1 MGRIIIN
8 SNKKKMVKSE
18 RATEESGFSLIEVT
32 IALSIFLI
40 ATLGIFATFTYSV
53 NFNAGNASRAQALS
67 ILQEEIEQMRS
78 AKFTPG
84 VTDSTLLGGTKTP
97 KNKIGVDGNKYKI
110 EIKVDDD
117 PFTAGVQINSAKT
130 LKEVSVTVTLDRP
143 TPGWQTAVP
152 VTAILRRVRS
162 N

>member
-1 MGRIIIN
+1 MLHAPKPYQFC
-8 SNKKKMVKSE
+8 KKKSSRCE
-18 RATEESGFSLIEVT
+18 AQNLRRELRIRHS
-32 IALSIFLI
+32 
-40 ATLGIFATFTYSV
+40 SV
-53 NFNAGNASRAQALS
+53 ARKRQ
-67 ILQEEIEQMRS
+67 
-78 AKFTPG
+78 
-84 VTDSTLLGGTKTP
+84 
-97 KNKIGVDGNKYKI
+97 KNRIGVDGNKYKV

-117 PFTAGVQINSAKT
+117 PFTGGVQINSAKT